1 MAFYKIIA
9 STLGTDTGPF
19 VIKSNTGA
27 ILATGVTR
35 AQLLA
40 GFTINVPAGVTSVT
54 VTNVVTNTTCVT
66 DQTFQ
71 IPNEGFWEMEKTNV
85 EQVSDHYGIIAT
97 AYSGP
102 VETFVADDVVG
113 IYDGVVT
120 GTTWNILGGPE
131 AITGTTY
138 NGGGLL
144 IVTAANTNATT
155 NVQAGATVQLG
166 YDTDAYTGSFGGTT
180 TVAAG
185 ATVNVLGANEPNGR
199 AVFSTLTNNGAV
211 NITGK
216 DACGEGYFSAA
227 SLNNASLVTID
238 KAVFRP
244 ANYGTN
250 VGTILVKDGATIES
264 GNTGIPATQTL
275 QLNGCGKCNEIG
287 GQEGAL
293 LHGVAAATIGSN
305 IVLQSEVCMK
315 NQGSQTTFSGQLT
328 GNYKLKL
335 GNYTGSTTVSGSQ
348 TFTNATATFDNTI
361 EVTNT
366 SLYNTGTNALAK
378 ADIVL
383 IENGKIQQDG
393 GVVNFGSL
401 SSSSTTAVV
410 LANSSVTMN
419 IRENGNTVY
428 DGIFQNST
436 PGTPW
441 VFNMYGPDTNQI
453 KLTGAGSVMQ
463 LNSYDG
469 AKIIA
474 QGGTY
479 EFWNSTNGGTISAG
493 TSKTTIIKT
502 LYLKAD
508 AFLDV
513 YAASPGPGSGKIT
526 SNAVAY
532 LFAGWKV
539 NIKDPLPA
547 GTYDILVS
555 PNPTGAYANLPT
567 VAANAS
573 GLTAS
578 FAWVGTTLRMT
589 LA

>member
-1 MAFYKIIA
+1 MAIYKIIA

-144 IVTAANTNATT
+144 IVTAANTNSTT

-180 TVAAG
+180 TVATG

-216 DACGEGYFSAA
+216 DSCGEGYFTTTT
-227 SLNNASLVTID
+227 LNNGSLITID

-244 ANYGTN
+244 NAYGTN
-250 VGTILVKDGATIES
+250 VGTILVKDGATLEAS
-264 GNTGIPATQTL
+264 TLGIPATQTL

-287 GQEGAL
+287 GLEGAL
-293 LHGVAAATIGSN
+293 LHGSAAATVASP

-328 GNYKLKL
+328 GNFKLKL
-335 GNYTGSTTVSGSQ
+335 GNYTGTTTTTGSH
-348 TFTNATATFDNTI
+348 TFTNATATFENTI

-366 SLYNTGTNALAK
+366 SLYNTGTNTLSK

-383 IENGKIQQDG
+383 VENGKIQQDG

-401 SSSSTTAVV
+401 SSDSATSVV
-410 LANSSVTMN
+410 LCNSSVTMN
-419 IRENGNTVY
+419 IKENGNTTY
-428 DGIFQNST
+428 AGIFQNST
-436 PGTPW
+436 PGTPYT
-441 VFNMYGPDTNQI
+441 FNMYGPDTNQI
-453 KLTGAGSVMQ
+453 KLTGAGGIVQ